1 MKRLVNIILS
11 ITALTMLSAM
21 LLVVILVMKAQS
33 IVPFFHVSD
42 YKADKLVTIIS
53 NGLGMGLGGL
63 Q

>member
-21 LLVVILVMKAQS
+21 LLVVILVMKVQS

-42 YKADKLVTIIS
+42 YKDDKLVTIIS